1 MALKQ
6 NPPKYPR
13 QMLHEATSAAEK
25 LQVTPLRIRSQMKFN
40 WSDLDPQDIGGF
52 VQLVTSVGNAVILGT
67 TSDGGALAV
76 TILQGDER
84 IKDWPKDGD
93 AFKQLLDWA
102 EGAYGKL

>member
-1 MALKQ
+1 MV
-6 NPPKYPR
+6 
-13 QMLHEATSAAEK
+13 HD
-25 LQVTPLRIRSQMKFN
+25 TPSGHDKREVQQLRIRSQMKFS

-52 VQLVTSVGNAVILGT
+52 VQLVTGVGNAVILGT

-93 AFKQLLDWA
+93 AFKQLLEWA